1 MPRFGTVIFDCDST
15 LSALEGIDVLAAG
28 RPEIVALTDA
38 AMRGEV
44 PLQEVYGRR
53 LAMVRPDRARV
64 EALGAEYVRTLV
76 PGARATVRALV
87 RAGVRVRVVSGG
99 VLPAVL
105 ALARVLGLGPD
116 DVAAVDLRFA
126 ADGAYAGYDAD
137 SPLARSDGKAEV
149 IRRWLPELPRPVLMV
164 GDGMTDLEARPP
176 ADAFAAFT
184 GVAARAPV
192 VAGADFVAPDMATV
206 RRLVLGDTAEG
217 EPDR

>member
-1 MPRFGTVIFDCDST
+1 VPRFGTVIFDCDST

-28 RPEIVALTDA
+28 RPEIVALTEA

-53 LAMVRPDRARV
+53 LAIVRPDQARV
-64 EALGAEYVRTLV
+64 AALGEEYVRTLV
-76 PGARATVRALV
+76 PGAHATVGALV
-87 RAGVRVRVVSGG
+87 RAGIRVRIVSGG

-105 ALARVLGLGPD
+105 ALAQALGLGPD
-116 DVAAVDLRFA
+116 EVAAVDLFFDG
-126 ADGAYAGYDAD
+126 DGAYAGYDVD

-176 ADAFAAFT
+176 ADAFAAYT

-192 VAGADFVAPDMATV
+192 VAGADFVAPDMAAV
-206 RRLVLGDTAEG
+206 RRLVLGETEEG
-217 EPDR
+217 EPG